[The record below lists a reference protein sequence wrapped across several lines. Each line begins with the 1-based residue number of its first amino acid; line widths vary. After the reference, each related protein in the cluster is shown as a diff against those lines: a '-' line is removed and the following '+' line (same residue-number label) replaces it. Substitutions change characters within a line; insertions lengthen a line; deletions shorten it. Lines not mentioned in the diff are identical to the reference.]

1 MLKTTQIPQFVVVVV
16 CTQPR
21 RAPTMPVAR
30 LWVPASSV
38 TLGEEVVYTIRFED
52 TTGPK
57 TFLKYML
64 DGMLLREAVHDP
76 LLERY
81 GVGTKGLWRPTCG
94 SACSRRSERTLE
106 QSLAREFVTAS
117 CGEEAALK

>member
-1 MLKTTQIPQFVVVVV
+1 MTTQIPQFVVELMVR
-16 CTQPR
+16 TQPR
-21 RAPTMPVAR
+21 RVPAMPVAR

-38 TLGEEVVYTIRFED
+38 TLGEEVGYIIRFED

-106 QSLAREFVTAS
+106 QSRGQGICDSFVWR
-117 CGEEAALK
+117 

>member
-1 MLKTTQIPQFVVVVV
+1 MLKSVSSMTTQIPQFVVELMVR
-16 CTQPR
+16 TQPR
-21 RAPTMPVAR
+21 RVPAMPVAR

-81 GVGTKGLWRPTCG
+81 GVGTKGP
-94 SACSRRSERTLE
+94 
-106 QSLAREFVTAS
+106 
-117 CGEEAALK
+117 